1 MCMASIL
8 QLETP
13 FLASF
18 SVLLIMTG
26 MSLVLSLSFYLKS
39 RSTRKLAKD
48 LTVGI
53 FDRTFN
59 VFDPFSHPRRTF
71 HSYLFFI
78 IFSPLVAFSWTFIL
92 VFVVF
97 LRIFQAGLLLAPIAL
112 IMSLGLMMLDEAHE
126 IYQNASILENAVK
139 KGTSLGNGD
148 IAVLSF
154 AKITLR
160 RLSAYYLVL
169 AVCFTACFLV
179 IPHVFPAMLWMFA
192 YAVGNLASIT
202 TINGSFDVLAPFVA
216 SFFFA
221 ISTLAVFVIARKIK
235 ARILDSS
242 PPGSLTSA
250 TSAEIRR
257 KITYERQDQILDSDP
272 EEMTW

>member
-1 MCMASIL
+1 
-8 QLETP
+8 
-13 FLASF
+13 
-18 SVLLIMTG
+18 
-26 MSLVLSLSFYLKS
+26 
-39 RSTRKLAKD
+39 
-48 LTVGI
+48 
-53 FDRTFN
+53 
-59 VFDPFSHPRRTF
+59 
-71 HSYLFFI
+71 
-78 IFSPLVAFSWTFIL
+78 
-92 VFVVF
+92 
-97 LRIFQAGLLLAPIAL
+97 
-112 IMSLGLMMLDEAHE
+112 MSLGLMMLDEAHE
-126 IYQNASILENAVK
+126 IYQNASILENAVR

-192 YAVGNLASIT
+192 YAVGNLASMT
-202 TINGSFDVLAPFVA
+202 TIVGSFDILTPFVA
-216 SFFFA
+216 SFFLA

-235 ARILDSS
+235 ARILDFS

-257 KITYERQDQILDSDP
+257 RITYERQDQILDSDP